1 MPASTPGRWLKP
13 LVFLLCS
20 LPLIGMASALFTGG
34 LNSDPIQALTH
45 TTGEWALRLLL
56 LTLAMTPLKRVSGW
70 RWPLRLRR
78 LLGLFTFSYV
88 TVHLLIWAVLDQE
101 LRLSAALADIIQRP
115 YLTAGLLAFLLL
127 TSLAVTST
135 NAMIRR
141 LGGKRW
147 KQLHRSVYLI
157 GILAVLH
164 FLWLVKA
171 DVREPL
177 IYGLLLAVLLALRAP
192 LPALMR
198 RQSRRKL

>member
-1 MPASTPGRWLKP
+1 MSASTTDRWLKP

-20 LPLIGMASALFTGG
+20 LPLIGLAPALLTGA
-34 LNSDPIQALTH
+34 LNPDPIQALTH

-78 LLGLFTFSYV
+78 LLGLFTFTYV

-101 LRLSAALADIIQRP
+101 LRLTTALADIIQRP
-115 YLTAGLLAFLLL
+115 YLSAGLLAFVLL
-127 TSLAVTST
+127 TPLAATST
-135 NAMIRR
+135 DSMIRR

-157 GILAVLH
+157 GILAILH

-192 LPALMR
+192 R
-198 RQSRRKL
+198 R